1 MLQKISVIAMAAIAT
16 ISFSWHT
23 EAVSTTSEAYIF
35 SERDETLIYDEPE
48 QPIENYIMV
57 EVPVELEGNLLT
69 YTESDSFAELQQL
82 LEESLQRQESAMK
95 MADAAREC
103 GYPEDHP
110 IIILAEQEW
119 TNAYE
124 LSLIYQAEINATK
137 LAKAW
142 DEYPIATE
150 VWLYLTNT
158 MGYSDYVAAGIIGNM
173 MAECGGLTLNLDWT
187 ATNRYSNCY
196 GLCQW
201 HPKYHQEVQGAN
213 LQQQLEYMSYSFP
226 AILDQYAFEYQKG
239 FTYKDFLN
247 LTSASEAAEAFCII
261 YERPGVYD
269 PYRGEL
275 ADQAYSYFVK

>member
-16 ISFSWHT
+16 ISFSWPA
-23 EAVSTTSEAYIF
+23 EAVSTASEAHIF
-35 SERDETLIYDEPE
+35 SERDETLIYDEPKE
-48 QPIENYIMV
+48 T
-57 EVPVELEGNLLT
+57 PVELTGNLLV
-69 YTESDSFAELQQL
+69 YTKSDDFTELQQL

-124 LSLIYQAEINATK
+124 LSLIYQTEIDATK

-142 DEYPIATE
+142 DEYPVATE

-213 LQQQLEYMSYSFP
+213 LQKQLEYMSYSFP

>member
-1 MLQKISVIAMAAIAT
+1 MLQKISVIAIAAIAT
-16 ISFSWHT
+16 ISFSQPA
-23 EAVSTTSEAYIF
+23 EAVSTASEAYIF
-35 SERDETLIYDEPE
+35 SEKDETLIYDEPKE
-48 QPIENYIMV
+48 T
-57 EVPVELEGNLLT
+57 PVELTGNLLV
-69 YTESDSFAELQQL
+69 YTESNSFVELQQL

-119 TNAYE
+119 ANAYE
-124 LSLIYQAEINATK
+124 LSLIYQAEIDATK

-142 DEYPIATE
+142 DEYPVATE
-150 VWLYLTNT
+150 VWLYLTNA

-187 ATNRYSNCY
+187 ATNRYSDCY

-201 HPKYHQEVQGAN
+201 HPKYHREVQGAN
-213 LQQQLEYMSYSFP
+213 LQKQLEYMSYSFP
-226 AILDQYAFEYQKG
+226 AILDRYAFEYQKG

>member
-1 MLQKISVIAMAAIAT
+1 MLQKISVIAIAAIAT
-16 ISFSWHT
+16 ISFSQPA
-23 EAVSTTSEAYIF
+23 EAVSTASEAYIF
-35 SERDETLIYDEPE
+35 SKRDETLIYDEPKE
-48 QPIENYIMV
+48 I
-57 EVPVELEGNLLT
+57 PVELTGNLLV
-69 YTESDSFAELQQL
+69 YTESNSFVELQQL

-119 TNAYE
+119 ANAYE
-124 LSLIYQAEINATK
+124 LSLIYQAEIDATK

-142 DEYPIATE
+142 DEYPVATE

-173 MAECGGLTLNLDWT
+173 MAECGELTLNLDWT

-213 LQQQLEYMSYSFP
+213 LQKQLEYMSYSFP

>member
-1 MLQKISVIAMAAIAT
+1 MLQKISVIAIAAIAT
-16 ISFSWHT
+16 ISFSWPA
-23 EAVSTTSEAYIF
+23 EAVSTASEAYIF
-35 SERDETLIYDEPE
+35 SERDETLIYDEPKE
-48 QPIENYIMV
+48 T
-57 EVPVELEGNLLT
+57 PVELTGNLLV
-69 YTESDSFAELQQL
+69 YTKSDDFTELQQL

-119 TNAYE
+119 ANAYE
-124 LSLIYQAEINATK
+124 LSLIYQAEIDATK

-142 DEYPIATE
+142 DEYPVATE

-213 LQQQLEYMSYSFP
+213 LQKQLEYMSYSFP
-226 AILDQYAFEYQKG
+226 ATLDQCAFEYQKG
-239 FTYKDFLN
+239 FTYKDFLD

-261 YERPGVYD
+261 YERPGTYD

-275 ADQAYSYFVK
+275 ANKAYSYFVK